1 MKNTKKIAVTPIV
14 QAAVVG
20 YREDP
25 VYTFDELSEDV
36 QQLLIDDFDREAL
49 EDGFL
54 NFGIDLVIYDLID
67 TVYRKYKLPVTR
79 IPWDLSCCQGSG
91 ATFATDT
98 ITGDEL
104 KEFIKTTFPTFAKS
118 FRWPYLLDYF
128 CDSGQIEFRED
139 THYQGFNHVWYSFDF
154 DLDGYP
160 NIDNFLSNKVDE
172 FEENLNN
179 FASDLSGDIYKKLE
193 RAHDGATNDEAVMYE
208 LQEHYYNSDG
218 FIMDEFVKEV
228 SADV

>member
-1 MKNTKKIAVTPIV
+1 MENTKKVIITPIV
-14 QAAVVG
+14 QTITVG
-20 YREDP
+20 YKEELA
-25 VYTFDELSEDV
+25 YTFDELPESM
-36 QQLLIDDFDREAL
+36 QQSLIDNFDRKAL
-49 EDGFL
+49 EDGF
-54 NFGIDLVIYDLID
+54 FDAGIYLVVGDLID
-67 TVYRKYKLPVTR
+67 TIYGKYKLPVTR

-91 ATFATDT
+91 ATFATDI
-98 ITGDEL
+98 ITGGEL

-118 FRWPYLLDYF
+118 FRWPCLFDYF

-139 THYQGFNHVWYSFDF
+139 ARYQGFNHVWYSFDF

-160 NIDNFLSNKVDE
+160 NIDNFLNNKVDE

-179 FASDLSGDIYKKLE
+179 FASDLSGDIYKKLDI
-193 RAHDGATNDEAVMYE
+193 AHDEVTNDEVVMYE

-228 SADV
+228 ATNV

>member
-1 MKNTKKIAVTPIV
+1 MENTKKFIITPITETIT
-14 QAAVVG
+14 VG
-20 YREDP
+20 HKAEP
-25 VYTFDELSEDV
+25 VYKFNELPGDV
-36 QQLLIDDFDREAL
+36 QQSLIDNFDHEAL
-49 EDGFL
+49 EDGF
-54 NFGIDLVIYDLID
+54 FDFDIDLIIDNLID
-67 TVYRKYKLPVTR
+67 TIYEKYKLPVTR
-79 IPWDLSCCQGSG
+79 IPWDLSYRQDSG
-91 ATFATDT
+91 ATFVTDI

-139 THYQGFNHVWYSFDF
+139 ARYQGFNHVWYSFDF

-160 NIDNFLSNKVDE
+160 NIDNFLNNKVDE
-172 FEENLNN
+172 FEENINN

-193 RAHDGATNDEAVMYE
+193 RAYVGATTDEAVMYE

-228 SADV
+228 ATDV

>member
-1 MKNTKKIAVTPIV
+1 MENTKKVIITPVTQIIT
-14 QAAVVG
+14 VG
-20 YREDP
+20 YKAEP
-25 VYTFDELSEDV
+25 AYTFDELSKCV
-36 QQLLIDDFDREAL
+36 QQSLIDNFDRETL
-49 EDGFL
+49 ESDF
-54 NFGIDLVIYDLID
+54 FDVDIDFIIDNLID
-67 TVYRKYKLPVTR
+67 TIYEKYKLPVTR
-79 IPWDLSCCQGSG
+79 IPWDLSYRQDSG
-91 ATFATDT
+91 ATFVTDI

-139 THYQGFNHVWYSFDF
+139 ARYQGFNHVWYSFDF

-160 NIDNFLSNKVDE
+160 NIDNFLNNKVDE
-172 FEENLNN
+172 FKENLNN

-193 RAHDGATNDEAVMYE
+193 IAHDGATNDEAVMCE

-228 SADV
+228 ATDV

>member
-1 MKNTKKIAVTPIV
+1 MENTKKVIITPVTQIIT
-14 QAAVVG
+14 VG
-20 YREDP
+20 YKAEP
-25 VYTFDELSEDV
+25 AYTFDELSKCV
-36 QQLLIDDFDREAL
+36 QQSSIDNFDRETL
-49 EDGFL
+49 ESDF
-54 NFGIDLVIYDLID
+54 FDVDIDFIIDNLID
-67 TVYRKYKLPVTR
+67 TIYEKYKLPVTR
-79 IPWDLSCCQGSG
+79 IPWDLSYRQDSG
-91 ATFATDT
+91 ATFVTDI

-139 THYQGFNHVWYSFDF
+139 ARYQGFNHVWYSFDF

-160 NIDNFLSNKVDE
+160 NIDNFLNNKVDE
-172 FEENLNN
+172 FKENLNN

-193 RAHDGATNDEAVMYE
+193 IAHDGARNDEVVMYE

-228 SADV
+228 ATDV

>member
-25 VYTFDELSEDV
+25 VYTFDELSKDV

-54 NFGIDLVIYDLID
+54 NYGIDLVIYDLID

-193 RAHDGATNDEAVMYE
+193 RAHDGATNDEVVMYE